1 MVAPGFFFVLLK
13 GRTCLPLWGRRCP
26 LGTRTPLV
34 PPRARLTL
42 VRRFILCFLEAGFA
56 SPYGGR
62 YVPVARCLAAGLR
75 FRDRRSWTVPT
86 GHQDPNRE
94 VRRCRRRRRRELLR
108 EQILLPGEVS
118 RQWRDGRGFGGR
130 VDESC
135 KKRGFA
141 LAKWEFCKLPSGS
154 CRVSCTKCNLTRAHP
169 PCPLPRTNSL
179 RRGRCAGAGGGFYFS
194 YIKFFKEGY
203 RPL

>member
-1 MVAPGFFFVLLK
+1 MGEVSRRWRDERGFFPK
-13 GRTCLPLWGRRCP
+13 DSHPLP
-26 LGTRTPLV
+26 
-34 PPRARLTL
+34 PPVVT
-42 VRRFILCFLEAGFA
+42 VCAG
-56 SPYGGR
+56 SR
-62 YVPVARCLAAGLR
+62 LAATGGGSYFSKNRVFSGGSGLGCR
-75 FRDRRSWTVPT
+75 LGRSWTRPT
-86 GHQDPNRE
+86 GAQDPNRE

-154 CRVSCTKCNLTRAHP
+154 CRVRCTKCNLTRAHP
-169 PCPLPRTNSL
+169 PCPLPRTHSL
-179 RRGRCAGAGGGFYFS
+179 EGGRPRWRGRG
-194 YIKFFKEGY
+194 ILFFIH
-203 RPL
+203 